1 MIPSL
6 SVLVAIILVRS
17 GAGDGG
23 ARAVCELSFSFAQW
37 LSLPP
42 EGWCSSHDAGAEAL
56 SVGSEITPFLV
67 CAPSSPSNG
76 PCTQS
81 GIALGVRVWSVYQVW
96 ARVHTGWSW
105 HQSKLSSVPQSY
117 CDPMVC
123 STPGLPV
130 HCQILELAQT
140 HLH

>member
-42 EGWCSSHDAGAEAL
+42 EGWFSSHDVGAE
-56 SVGSEITPFLV
+56 T
-67 CAPSSPSNG
+67 
-76 PCTQS
+76 
-81 GIALGVRVWSVYQVW
+81 
-96 ARVHTGWSW
+96 
-105 HQSKLSSVPQSY
+105 
-117 CDPMVC
+117 
-123 STPGLPV
+123 
-130 HCQILELAQT
+130 LECWV
-140 HLH
+140 